1 MEASAWMRKID
12 THSNIVSPVFSTI
25 TDCGDAVIKNVL
37 FSIKAKKIQSD
48 FNWTGATYFIKEH

>member
-1 MEASAWMRKID
+1 MQASLWMRKID
-12 THSNIVSPVFSTI
+12 TQSNIVNPVFCTF

-48 FNWTGATYFIKEH
+48 FNWTGATYFINEH